1 MYFGKGIVM
10 LFVHFWYL
18 FVVFTTPLLPLFCIV
33 FLFYHRHFAT
43 SFLIIGGKES
53 ILTKNTG
60 RLFKVISGF
69 FCLFFLRSFS
79 LAGSGAVVLLW
90 AYQLIIP
97 GTVAFFW
104 LVSSLF
110 FWCSASSSCFFFI
123 SFTFHTTF
131 LLHHIHNIIVQM
143 ILYIA
148 EGIHIL
154 K

>member
-1 MYFGKGIVM
+1 MVRVLLCYLYIFYINLLCSRSLFFVSFFYFITDKPLRHFLFDDRGKGKYSNKTKYVD
-10 LFVHFWYL
+10 
-18 FVVFTTPLLPLFCIV
+18 V
-33 FLFYHRHFAT
+33 FL
-43 SFLIIGGKES
+43 
-53 ILTKNTG
+53 
-60 RLFKVISGF
+60 RLFQGF
-69 FCLFFLRSFS
+69 SVFFSPLSIS
-79 LAGSGAVVLLW
+79 LARLSGAVVLLW

-110 FWCSASSSCFFFI
+110 FWCFFFI

>member
-1 MYFGKGIVM
+1 M
-10 LFVHFWYL
+10 
-18 FVVFTTPLLPLFCIV
+18 FTTPQLPLFCIV

-53 ILTKNTG
+53 ILTSKNTG

-69 FCLFFLRSFS
+69 FCFFF
-79 LAGSGAVVLLW
+79 AAGAVVLLW

-110 FWCSASSSCFFFI
+110 FWCFFFI